1 MAAEKDAAAR
11 ALQEAVA
18 AEKAKTQKAEQA
30 LHGAVDAERR
40 AAEQALRDAVAA
52 EKAKTQKVEGK
63 LKMLSAA
70 VGQVSSLVDSFN
82 EMQM

>member
-1 MAAEKDAAAR
+1 M
-11 ALQEAVA
+11 
-18 AEKAKTQKAEQA
+18 
-30 LHGAVDAERR
+30 
-40 AAEQALRDAVAA
+40 RDAVAA
-52 EKAKTQKVEGK
+52 EKAKTQKVEGQ